1 MIRSRAGKPT
11 PELGSMA
18 ERARHLLDSTAGGGY
33 RWPHRLREPETLAH
47 AQHIEEAAMRQREII
62 ACMTLV
68 TLALGCRITEPTPE
82 PRVPTKSIATADS
95 VGPGFRWVSA
105 TPESQGMCGSVK
117 VLGCTKTLNYIWN
130 NIRPTQYQ
138 TKRLLIIR
146 NDKIIYDRGGTLAYH
161 VYSASKGLLGAP
173 TLVYAMSKCG
183 VGLDDPA
190 ANWLSHGDG
199 ARWDT
204 DYPWNAVTVEQLA
217 SHTSG
222 VCSPSSSNP
231 VCNNGNPGWGVAFSR
246 ADAGGTKYVYP
257 KDAFTIARAQAEQ
270 NREPALDPGSVFE
283 YTDVGHALLNYVV
296 QRACGQKLTD
306 IFDFHIKEA
315 GMGSPT
321 FVALIT
327 TDGGQKFNQSEGAA
341 LWKAQDG
348 AAVLRLA
355 GRNGIWDNQNVEPV
369 RFWHALTKTTGNIAA
384 AAAQGWGVVY
394 NNNSTDL
401 WTVGT
406 RHKRLSQE
414 MFGHGGNYSTVFL
427 DDPLTSTIIV
437 REGSNNA
444 KGASYLTT
452 NGCAIGWTGLSPSC
466 TPGTNWSNNWGVS
479 NSQEGSTA
487 VGPRKKILEPLQEA
501 FFFPPPFCRMT
512 AVARQTLDNTTDVY
526 DTPSDATTI
535 ELDAEIRVNPREGAG
550 SSVVDNVE
558 FYKESDGGLTE
569 PIGTGTLI
577 AGSSPA
583 QYELSYSADAHGAA
597 GEVRTY
603 FANCIAKSTV
613 DGSKK
618 VPSYSRPVRVRRD

>member
-1 MIRSRAGKPT
+1 
-11 PELGSMA
+11 
-18 ERARHLLDSTAGGGY
+18 
-33 RWPHRLREPETLAH
+33 
-47 AQHIEEAAMRQREII
+47 
-62 ACMTLV
+62 
-68 TLALGCRITEPTPE
+68 
-82 PRVPTKSIATADS
+82 
-95 VGPGFRWVSA
+95 
-105 TPESQGMCGSVK
+105 
-117 VLGCTKTLNYIWN
+117 
-130 NIRPTQYQ
+130 
-138 TKRLLIIR
+138 
-146 NDKIIYDRGGTLAYH
+146 
-161 VYSASKGLLGAP
+161 
-173 TLVYAMSKCG
+173 
-183 VGLDDPA
+183 
-190 ANWLSHGDG
+190 
-199 ARWDT
+199 
-204 DYPWNAVTVEQLA
+204 
-217 SHTSG
+217 
-222 VCSPSSSNP
+222 
-231 VCNNGNPGWGVAFSR
+231 
-246 ADAGGTKYVYP
+246 
-257 KDAFTIARAQAEQ
+257 
-270 NREPALDPGSVFE
+270 
-283 YTDVGHALLNYVV
+283 
-296 QRACGQKLTD
+296 
-306 IFDFHIKEA
+306 
-315 GMGSPT
+315 
-321 FVALIT
+321 
-327 TDGGQKFNQSEGAA
+327 
-341 LWKAQDG
+341 
-348 AAVLRLA
+348 
-355 GRNGIWDNQNVEPV
+355 V

-452 NGCAIGWTGLSPSC
+452 NGCAIGWTGLSPNC